1 MIKDSVEFRGKCF
14 PCVGVTGID
23 GCKDHRFIAG
33 ESMEDAVTPGI
44 YYEETDAIA
53 ADNLIFYYVPD
64 EMLDKSED
72 EIRQYVNDNI
82 VQRKEE
88 CLC

>member
-1 MIKDSVEFRGKCF
+1 MIIKDSIEFRGKWF

-44 YYEETDAIA
+44 YNEETDAIA

-72 EIRQYVNDNI
+72 EIRQYVNENI
-82 VQRKEE
+82 V
-88 CLC
+88 